1 MSSAIFLFTG
11 ITYLTYKNI
20 YQFSFF
26 IFQFQSVE
34 KFTWHSS
41 EREKL
46 GNGKEWQEKAAPGRT
61 DMFNNSH
68 FAISIVRWC
77 IDWSP
82 AITDNCA
89 TFDVNWYLSFNDI
102 NRMPNE
108 GGITYLSWEPLRNI
122 IRFPFTSTKAHPWLR
137 LNLLNTTCGSFPTAA
152 LQAFF
157 FWGEACALCT
167 VSFHCI
173 IQKLLRSVL
182 GWVSRGVKYF

>member
-1 MSSAIFLFTG
+1 MSSAIFLFTV

-20 YQFSFF
+20 YQFPFF

-46 GNGKEWQEKAAPGRT
+46 GNGKEWQEKAAHGRT
-61 DMFNNSH
+61 DMFNNSY
-68 FAISIVRWC
+68 FMISIVRWC

-89 TFDVNWYLSFNDI
+89 TCDVNWYLSFNDI
-102 NRMPNE
+102 KRMPNE

-137 LNLLNTTCGSFPTAA
+137 LNLLNTTCGSFPLAA

-173 IQKLLRSVL
+173 IQKLSRIVL
-182 GWVSRGVKYF
+182 GRVSRRVK